1 MAGVDSAACLHAEHF
16 SLNFYF
22 GILIKRTVGRGGCGG
37 GGGGGLVVRGLD
49 FDSFDSP
56 TATRKIKNKRNR
68 FYLQLLW
75 TEPESLFTRLMEPTF
90 LNIPLTY

>member
-37 GGGGGLVVRGLD
+37 GGGLVARGLD
-49 FDSFDSP
+49 FDSFDFP
-56 TATRKIKNKRNR
+56 LQLEKLKIKE
-68 FYLQLLW
+68 
-75 TEPESLFTRLMEPTF
+75 TESTC
-90 LNIPLTY
+90 NCDGQIPNP